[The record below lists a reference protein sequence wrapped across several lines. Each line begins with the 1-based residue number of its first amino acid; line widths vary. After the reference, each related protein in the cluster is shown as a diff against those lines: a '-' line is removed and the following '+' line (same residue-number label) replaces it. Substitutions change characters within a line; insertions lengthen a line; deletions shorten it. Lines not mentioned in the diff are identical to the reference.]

1 MSEVFNNKRFW
12 QYAKVRF
19 AANRVFFFVPL
30 FIPAIALLLI
40 MSDLAFGGR
49 TGIMEMT
56 FQTMIG
62 FLAFF
67 IFLILYS
74 SRAFSEFHHKNRGF
88 MLATIPASGFEKY
101 LFGLLQ
107 VTLGFGVLYALSY
120 FISAFMIAGYNH
132 AIVPAAMKS
141 TYDRPFDFS
150 SMTKGMGLG
159 FIYGNPMQF
168 FNYLMLVLSVS
179 TIFATGSIFFRRF
192 GFLFTS
198 LIFLVYFWLTTNI
211 AAFTFVHS
219 GGNAFGSAAEVFI
232 LPFTDGT
239 NQWNHHHLANA
250 ISEISLFTVIFLLWI
265 ASYRRLKEKEY

>member
-30 FIPAIALLLI
+30 FIPGIALLLI

-49 TGIMEMT
+49 TGIMELT
-56 FQTMIG
+56 FQSFIG

-74 SRAFSEFHHKNRGF
+74 SRAFSEFHNRNRGF

-132 AIVPAAMKS
+132 AIVPDTMKS

-150 SMTKGMGLG
+150 SMTKGIGLG

-168 FNYLMLVLSVS
+168 FNYLTLVLSVS
-179 TIFATGSIFFRRF
+179 TIFATGSIFFKRF

-211 AAFTFVHS
+211 AAFTFGHS
-219 GGNAFGSAAEVFI
+219 GSNAFGNGVEVFI
-232 LPFTDGT
+232 LPFSEGFSK
-239 NQWNHHHLANA
+239 WNHHGIASV
-250 ISEISLFTVIFLLWI
+250 ISLISLFSVILLLWI
-265 ASYRRLKEKEY
+265 ASYHRLKEKEF